1 MHKVWK
7 FFAFFT
13 CLSFECCHFYCSMQN
28 EHCTWVIDAVEK
40 ESMTKVASRIVPNGQ
55 YYLRM
60 RIKCNEMVSK
70 YDNSFLVQTVFFK

>member
-1 MHKVWK
+1 
-7 FFAFFT
+7 
-13 CLSFECCHFYCSMQN
+13 MQN

-70 YDNSFLVQTVFFK
+70 YDNSFLVQTVFFR

>member
-13 CLSFECCHFYCSMQN
+13 YLSLKYCHLYCSIRN
-28 EHCTWVIDAVEK
+28 EHCTWVIDAVQK
-40 ESMTKVASRIVPNGQ
+40 ENMTKVASRIVPDGQ
-55 YYLRM
+55 YSLRM

-70 YDNSFLVQTVFFK
+70 